1 VRWKTFTGVSA
12 PNFSEMDEKAE
23 VKEARWVK
31 SAGKEA
37 AVPPSEVIWDSRS
50 ESLEGV
56 RARRATA

>member
-1 VRWKTFTGVSA
+1 MSA
-12 PNFSEMDEKAE
+12 PNFSEMDVKAE